1 MTASAAQKVIRIA
14 LAGNPNTGKTTLFNA
29 LCGTKQKTG
38 NYPGVTVE
46 RKAGVFQEGDT
57 EFSIVDLPGLYSLR
71 PSAPDERISAG
82 ILTGHQGDMPV
93 PDLVLFVL
101 DAANLQRNLYLLTQ
115 ITELDLPVAV
125 ILTMTDLLADRG
137 IGLDADALRRSLGL
151 PLLEINAREAIHT
164 DRLRKAVADV
174 ARDARSLARP
184 ILTRLPA
191 KLESIVDRLQAH
203 HDERGHHLSRF
214 EALNIVFYPRETEQ
228 WLRDSGHSTDLLQT
242 AHALAAEAHDHGY
255 SSPGILTQ
263 ARYRVAE
270 EIRSKC
276 ETRTLT
282 RRMTRTDRIDRLL
295 THRVFGLAAF
305 ALIMGLVFQSIYT
318 GAAPLMA
325 LLEGFFS
332 HLGDSV
338 GALPGLSPVVR
349 SLLVDGAIAGV
360 GSVIVFLPQIAIL
373 FAIIAFLEDSG
384 YLARA
389 SFLMDRLL
397 GWTGLNGRSFIP
409 LLSSFACAIPG
420 ILSARV
426 IADEKARKATILVS
440 PLVSCSARLPVYVLF
455 IGAFIEPAYG
465 ALAAAA
471 SLFFM
476 HIIGIT
482 LALPA
487 AWVLNRRILRTPDMP
502 FIMEMPPYHL
512 PLPRNIALRVREAVW
527 NFVKRAGS
535 TIFAFSIVIWA
546 MSYFPRNEAAI
557 LASVEPMAQ
566 TLAAL
571 RLRASEPT
579 DTESAEERSRA
590 IVRLEKRM
598 ERSKAAFALEH
609 SYLGMLGRGLQPI
622 FAPLGFDWRLSIGI
636 VSAFPAREV
645 IVATLGIIHNA
656 ENESGENDTGRSL
669 ARATDAS
676 GRRLYTP
683 LTAITLMVFF
693 ALCAQCMST
702 LIVIRKELGSWLY
715 PAGVFAWM
723 TGLAYL
729 LALAVNQGGRLLFG
743 P

>member
-14 LAGNPNTGKTTLFNA
+14 LAGNPNTGKTTLFNT
-29 LCGTKQKTG
+29 LCGTRQKTG

-46 RKAGVFQEGDT
+46 RKSGVFQHGDT
-57 EFSIVDLPGLYSLR
+57 QFAIVDLPGLYSLR

-82 ILTGHQGDMPV
+82 ILTGHQRDMPA

-125 ILTMTDLLADRG
+125 ILTMTDLLPDRG
-137 IGLDADALRRSLGL
+137 IQLSTEALRKGLGL
-151 PLLEINAREAIHT
+151 PLIEINAREGH
-164 DRLRKAVADV
+164 DPEQLRATVASV
-174 ARDARSLARP
+174 AREAASLSRP
-184 ILTRLPA
+184 VLTRLPA
-191 KLESIVDRLQAH
+191 GLEAILDQLQGH

-214 EALNIVFYPRETEQ
+214 EALNIVFYPKETEQ
-228 WLRDSGHSTDLLQT
+228 WLRDSGHSVDLLET
-242 AHALAAEAHDHGY
+242 AHALAAQAHAQGF

-270 EIRSKC
+270 QVRAKC

-282 RRMTRTDRIDRLL
+282 RRMTRTDRIDRIL
-295 THRVFGLAAF
+295 THRVLGLAAF
-305 ALIMGLVFQSIYT
+305 VFVMGLVFQSIYT
-318 GAAPLMA
+318 GAAPIMA
-325 LLEGFFS
+325 LLKGFFAT
-332 HLGDSV
+332 LGDTV
-338 GALPGLSPVVR
+338 GTLPGLSPVVR

-397 GWTGLNGRSFIP
+397 SWTGLNGRSFIP

-455 IGAFIEPAYG
+455 IGAFIEPAFG

-471 SLFFM
+471 ALFFM
-476 HIIGIT
+476 HVIGIT

-487 AWVLNRRILRTPDMP
+487 AWVLNRQILRTPEMP

-512 PLPRNIALRVREAVW
+512 PLPRNILLRVREAVW
-527 NFVKRAGS
+527 NFIKRAGS

-546 MSYFPRNEAAI
+546 LSYFPRNEPAI
-557 LASVEPMAQ
+557 EASVEPMMQ

-571 RLRASEPT
+571 RQRASEPT
-579 DTESAEERSRA
+579 DRQSAAERERA
-590 IVRLEKRM
+590 ISRLERRM
-598 ERSKAAFALEH
+598 ERTKAAFALEH
-609 SYLGMLGRGLQPI
+609 SYLGMLGRGLQPV

-656 ENESGENDTGRSL
+656 ENEAGETDTGRSM
-669 ARATDAS
+669 ARATDES
-676 GRRLYTP
+676 GHHLYTP

-702 LIVIRKELGSWLY
+702 LVVIRKELGSWLY
-715 PAGVFAWM
+715 PAGVFVYM

-729 LALAVNQGGRLLFG
+729 LALAVHQLGRLVLS